1 MLAEWQSWKA
11 AVLQT
16 LCVLDTPPPLPLFGL
31 IANWSDIIFYVLNL
45 GYKRVLVEQN
55 WFYDQK
61 RPVQR
66 CFQATLPPQ
75 EASATILHA
84 ESKNHS
90 KVWIKDSTF
99 SIVFHQS
106 NKVLLWNCS
115 KVPWMW
121 VWFQPEKAVP
131 GSASGKSRRSHG
143 IFVKHSW
150 GS

>member
-1 MLAEWQSWKA
+1 MTELESCSSPDSLCFRQPPPPSPIWTDCKLIRYYILCFKFR
-11 AVLQT
+11 LQT
-16 LCVLDTPPPLPLFGL
+16 SFILTKLAL
-31 IANWSDIIFYVLNL
+31 WS
-45 GYKRVLVEQN
+45 
-55 WFYDQK
+55 K

-115 KVPWMW
+115 KVPRMW
-121 VWFQPEKAVP
+121 VGFQPEKAVP